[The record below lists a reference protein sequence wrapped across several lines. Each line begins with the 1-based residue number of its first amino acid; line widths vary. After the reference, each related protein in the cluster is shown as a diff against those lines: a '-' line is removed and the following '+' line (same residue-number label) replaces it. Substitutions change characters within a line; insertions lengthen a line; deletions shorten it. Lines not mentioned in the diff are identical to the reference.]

1 MKKLIFY
8 CISLVFSAI
17 TYAQQSPNEWENP
30 TLIDRNKLDGRS
42 DFVLFTEASKALKS
56 KPEDSD
62 LYMSLNGT
70 WKFMIVK
77 HPGERPK
84 DFYKVGLDDAN
95 WDNITVPSNWEIE
108 GFDIPIYTN
117 ITYPFPKNPPFIGYP
132 AQPNN
137 KELNAGKTVTINSA
151 ERKSSEEIYNPVGS
165 YRTNFTVPENWDE
178 NAVILRFGS
187 ISGYARVFVNGKE
200 AGMTKVSKTPAEFDI
215 TDLLQKGENL
225 LAVQVFRWHD
235 GSYLEDQ
242 DFWRLSGIERDVY
255 LQAVPKTTI
264 WDYFL
269 TSGLINDYTDGNLK
283 VNVKMKSFGK
293 SQIKSPSVKFSLF
306 DPQGNEVYTET
317 KAVDKNL
324 ESVLFQKELK
334 NVAKWSGEF
343 PNLYS
348 YSIGLLDKSGKS
360 IEALAGK
367 TGFREV
373 EIKNAQLLV
382 NGVPILVKGVNLH
395 EHHPDKGHVPDREM
409 MRKDLE
415 VMKQNNVNAIRMSHY
430 PHDSYLYDLADEY
443 GMYVVD
449 EANIETHGMGAE
461 LQGPFDKSIHPA
473 YLKLWTPAYMDRI
486 ERAVEFHK
494 NHPSVI
500 IWSMGNETGNGPVF
514 YEGYD
519 WIKQRDTTRMVQFEQ
534 AGENRDTDIVTPMYP
549 SMKHMKE
556 YAEDDT
562 KTRPFIMCEYA
573 HAMGNS
579 SGNFQEYWDIIKSSD
594 HMQGGFIWD
603 WVDQGLRAK
612 TADGREFWAY
622 GGDLGGQDLQ
632 NDQNF
637 NANGLVT
644 ADRVPHPGLNEVKKV
659 YQNIKFEKEGNTI
672 VVKNEFNFTNLDQ
685 YDFEWKLLANG
696 EMVKTGTF
704 EVETAPNTSKSVVIA
719 LPQLDDKEY
728 FLNVFAYTREA
739 SEMIPAHHEIARE
752 QFKMGENAFFSAKA
766 ENNTGKLSVKKNDN
780 LVNFSTENIEGTF
793 NAETG
798 AFESYHIKGSSE
810 TPISQFP
817 QPYFWRA
824 PTDNDF
830 GNGMPT
836 KLKAWKTATQDSKV
850 SNVEVGEKG
859 NDGFPITV
867 TYQLAGVDVLYTVN
881 YLIENNGNIKVTAN
895 LNSDKDLPEIPRFGM
910 RMELGGD
917 YDNLEYYGRGP
928 WENYSDRNTSAFVG
942 DYKDKVENQ
951 FTWTYI
957 RPQEA
962 GYKTDVRWLTLQ
974 NKNGAGIKIN
984 GVQPLG
990 FSALNISTEELDPGE
1005 QKAQR
1010 HPTDLKVQDKVFL
1023 HIDLAQ
1029 RGLGGDN
1036 SWDAYPH
1043 EQYLLKDNAYS
1054 YSYTISLI
1062 Q

>member
-8 CISLVFSAI
+8 CISFIFSTAAF
-17 TYAQQSPNEWENP
+17 AQQSPNEWENP
-30 TLIDRNKLDGRS
+30 SLIDRDKLDGRS
-42 DFVLFTEASKALKS
+42 DFVLFTEASEALKN
-56 KPEDSD
+56 KPEASD
-62 LYMSLNGT
+62 LYKSLNGT

-84 DFYKVGLDDAN
+84 DFYEVGLDDTG
-95 WDNITVPSNWEIE
+95 WDDIKVPSNWEIE

-132 AQPNN
+132 AQPDN
-137 KELNAGKTVTINSA
+137 KELNTGKSVSLNSA
-151 ERKSSEEIYNPVGS
+151 ERKSSAEIYNPVGS
-165 YRTNFTVPENWDE
+165 YRTTFTVPENWDKK
-178 NAVILRFGS
+178 AIILRFGS

-200 AGMTKVSKTPAEFDI
+200 AGMTKASKTPAEFDV
-215 TDLLQKGENL
+215 TSLLQKGENL

-269 TSGLINDYTDGNLK
+269 TSGLINEYKDGNLS
-283 VNVKMKSFGK
+283 VNVKLKSFGK
-293 SQIKSPSVKFSLF
+293 SQIKNPSVKFTLF
-306 DPQGNEVYTET
+306 DPQGSEVYTET
-317 KAVDKNL
+317 KAMEKNRENL
-324 ESVLFQKELK
+324 LFQKTLK
-334 NVAKWSGEF
+334 NVEKWNGEF
-343 PNLYS
+343 PNLYA
-348 YSIGLLDKSGKS
+348 YSISLLDKSGNS
-360 IEALAGK
+360 IAALAGK

-373 EIKNAQLLV
+373 EIKNAQLMV
-382 NGVPILVKGVNLH
+382 NGVPINVKGVNLH

-409 MRKDLE
+409 MRKDIE

-430 PHDSYLYDLADEY
+430 PHASYLYDLADEY
-443 GMYVVD
+443 GMYVID
-449 EANIETHGMGAE
+449 EANIETHAMGAE
-461 LQGPFDKSIHPA
+461 LQGPFDQSKHPA
-473 YLKLWTPAYMDRI
+473 YLKEWIPAHLDRM
-486 ERAVEFHK
+486 ERMVEFHK
-494 NHPSVI
+494 NHPSII
-500 IWSMGNETGNGPVF
+500 IWSLGNESGNGPVF

-519 WIKQRDTTRMVQFEQ
+519 WIKKRDTTRMVQFEQ
-534 AGENRDTDIVTPMYP
+534 AGENRNTDIVAPMYP
-549 SMKHMKE
+549 GMKYMKE
-556 YAEDDT
+556 YAEDDS

-579 SGNFQEYWDIIKSSD
+579 SGNFQEYWDIIESSD

-644 ADRVPHPGLNEVKKV
+644 ADRVPHPGLEEVKKV
-659 YQNIKFEKEGNTI
+659 YQNIKFENDGNTI
-672 VVKNEFNFTNLDQ
+672 VVKNEFHFTNLDN
-685 YDFEWKLLANG
+685 YDFEWKLLADG
-696 EMVKTGTF
+696 EIVKTGTF
-704 EVETAPNTSKSVVIA
+704 GVKTAPNTSKSVAIE
-719 LPQLDDKEY
+719 LPELGDKEY
-728 FLNVFAYTREA
+728 FLDVFAYTKEA
-739 SEMIPAHHEIARE
+739 TEMIPVHHEIARE
-752 QFKMGENAFFSAKA
+752 QFKIGENSFFSAAA
-766 ENNTGKLSVKKNDN
+766 ENSSGKLSVTKKDN
-780 LVNFSTENIEGTF
+780 LLSFSAENVEGTF
-793 NAETG
+793 NTETG
-798 AFESYHIKGSSE
+798 SFESYHLKGASE
-810 TPISQFP
+810 SAISAFP

-830 GNGMPT
+830 GNGMPS
-836 KLKAWKTATQDSKV
+836 KLKAWKTATHDSKV
-850 SNVEVGEKG
+850 TNVEVGQKG
-859 NDGFPITV
+859 NDGLPITV
-867 TYQLAGVDVLYTVN
+867 TYQLAGVDVPYTVN

-910 RMELGGD
+910 RMVLAGD
-917 YDNLEYYGRGP
+917 FDNLEYYGRGP
-928 WENYSDRNTSAFVG
+928 WENYSDRNTAAFVG

-957 RPQEA
+957 RPQES
-962 GYKTDVRWLTLQ
+962 GYKTDVRWLTL
-974 NKNGAGIKIN
+974 KDTTGAGIKIT
-984 GVQPLG
+984 GTQPLG
-990 FSALNISTEELDPGE
+990 FSALNIPTEELDPGE

-1023 HIDLAQ
+1023 HVDLAQ

-1036 SWDAYPH
+1036 SWGAYPH
-1043 EQYLLKDNAYS
+1043 EQYRLEDNAYS